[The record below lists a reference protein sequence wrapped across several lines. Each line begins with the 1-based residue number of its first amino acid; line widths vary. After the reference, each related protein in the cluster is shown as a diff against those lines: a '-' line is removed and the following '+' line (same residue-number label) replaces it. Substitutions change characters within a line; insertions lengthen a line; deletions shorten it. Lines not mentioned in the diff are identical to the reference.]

1 MVSDSIVDHFDFPD
15 NFNLISQ
22 VFELRHEN
30 LMLQIEVDKLKL
42 LVKMY
47 DELKETNKIIENW
60 SL

>member
-1 MVSDSIVDHFDFPD
+1 MASDSILDHHPIPD

-30 LMLQIEVDKLKL
+30 MMLQIEVDKLKL
-42 LVKMY
+42 LVQMY
-47 DELKETNKIIENW
+47 DELNEANEIVENW